1 MKQEQ
6 QSGKGFLLAT
16 RENLTCSNLRPP
28 KNYSTHLLLSPAMQA
43 STNSHV
49 QNDASPGQSNSA
61 MQSTSLHSS
70 ANDTV
75 KFCTC
80 HELREG

>member
-28 KNYSTHLLLSPAMQA
+28 KKLQA

-70 ANDTV
+70 TNDTV
-75 KFCTC
+75 KFCMC